1 MFCRNCGQ
9 PMDDMAA
16 FCTHCGAGKGTGSA
30 YCPNCGNTVDPNAV
44 VCVKCGVAL
53 GSMGY
58 QNQQQN
64 QGNYNAYQQQN
75 YNPNFNPSGKPLKS
89 KMVAGLLGIFLGG
102 FGVHSFYLGYTG
114 KGVAQIIVSLV
125 TCGVGS
131 LWGFIEG
138 ILILTGNI
146 SQDANGNPL
155 AD

>member
-9 PMDDMAA
+9 NMDDMAA

-53 GSMGY
+53 GNMGY
-58 QNQQQN
+58 QNQQN
-64 QGNYNAYQQQN
+64 QGNYNPYQQQG
-75 YNPNFNPSGKPLKS
+75 YNPNFNQSGQPLKS
-89 KMVAGLLGIFLGG
+89 KLVAGLLGIFLGG
-102 FGVHSFYLGYTG
+102 FGVHSFYLGYAG

-125 TCGVGS
+125 TCGAGS

-138 ILILTGNI
+138 ILILTGSI